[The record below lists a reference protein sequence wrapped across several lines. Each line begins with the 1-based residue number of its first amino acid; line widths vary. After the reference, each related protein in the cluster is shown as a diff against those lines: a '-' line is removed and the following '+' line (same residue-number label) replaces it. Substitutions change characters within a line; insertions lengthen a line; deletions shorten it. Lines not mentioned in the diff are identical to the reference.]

1 MKMRLSMS
9 WLNALSF
16 SFVITLCTARKLRY
30 THFWILDIIELL
42 QMFCN
47 CGITSWVLQLFFLF
61 SYGCVP
67 DTVVTNKS
75 TVMKQMATKRLNEEP
90 ENSEISKRRRKTLS
104 FTPFKQVEIPTSWKF
119 DLRKLW
125 EAVRTSVSHC
135 QYVDPYKRERLGNAV
150 PFTTLQTYF
159 HRSRARMAKI
169 MNDNDNALPEQ
180 IPIPVP
186 LTLSSSDV
194 NNALTEEK
202 FPVEFKKSK
211 RLDALLDVLV
221 SRVVASDACINGTLS
236 PSDFAPRKL
245 GSNKRKP
252 KEVHRITP
260 ATATENESL
269 VDFESPNWLTGQSE
283 NDPAES
289 NTMKSITAKYNK
301 EEVVAIIRS
310 AISNSSLDEK
320 TKKSV
325 EGIIDGIL
333 NKSLNIDDMYAFL
346 TLGPAFANSSVYR
359 VEQNLDIPDRML
371 HKNKVDFDEAAEN
384 HNHVS
389 HLSGNYERLGKME
402 KCANEVHRF
411 SHYPALQE
419 EALHKA
425 IAMVIRGEYSVSGA
439 ASIMELPTSTVH
451 PYVHRVR
458 AALEIFLPQQAET
471 LDRETAADECI
482 QRNGSVSEEVEIVIS
497 SLMKIPSYDPEAQ
510 KRFHDALSEV
520 LTKDVPVEEV
530 SSKYG
535 IAVAAFQPYITKA
548 RVLLGQSPYP
558 TSSNIEDIST
568 ELGAKLSN
576 SSEEYVDEENN
587 FNKML
592 TNTEFLLRNISTGD
606 TVFTIAATVHP
617 NIAED
622 FSKHENRYNA
632 ENMLTK
638 TGESINDN
646 SHTEYL
652 LSGAISDLNK
662 NSNEFDDA
670 IHIQSDEA
678 EIRAKCG
685 KRIENMNS
693 TSSEKIELS
702 TKNTV
707 ALHSK
712 TRSDGSDDEFDGFPR
727 SIRGV
732 TKLLS
737 DTKLDKLST
746 KNYAGTPEN
755 LAIKIDKVLR
765 QYRFR
770 GDRKK
775 MRNGILEVLYKSK
788 TLSEACKGN
797 SLAPTTLSTYVRL
810 VKVLINTEKT
820 RNLPM
825 DSPSLAEEDTKT
837 GAEPLVQNV
846 DVMLLHTK
854 PIMNNLESF
863 YKLLIAYLI
872 EQQYRRSEEAQ
883 EKMRTSLEYV
893 LLDGLSVA
901 EALRVHK
908 SPTEHVLQVYLSRC
922 REVNRCIK
930 TEFSNF
936 KSNIIRAIRRNF
948 MNDKQDVGAVQM
960 HNNTTRFAK
969 NNIKR
974 FNKRLQN
981 KEHNQLMTT
990 EPTVGSL
997 KHLNLIFSEDFRRP
1011 LYDYLKKLS
1020 GVNFPIE
1027 DSLIIGLAKM
1037 VVNGFPIS
1045 KQIFFADTIWDEWLS
1060 NYRKEYPEFG

>member
-1 MKMRLSMS
+1 MISKR
-9 WLNALSF
+9 
-16 SFVITLCTARKLRY
+16 
-30 THFWILDIIELL
+30 
-42 QMFCN
+42 
-47 CGITSWVLQLFFLF
+47 
-61 SYGCVP
+61 
-67 DTVVTNKS
+67 
-75 TVMKQMATKRLNEEP
+75 ATKRLNEEP
-90 ENSEISKRRRKTLS
+90 ENGEISKRRRKTLS
-104 FTPFKQVEIPTSWKF
+104 FTPFKQVGIPISWKF
-119 DLRKLW
+119 DLRKLR

-180 IPIPVP
+180 IPIPIP

-211 RLDALLDVLV
+211 RLDALLDVLM
-221 SRVVASDACINGTLS
+221 SRVVASDTCINGTLS

-260 ATATENESL
+260 VTATKNESL
-269 VDFESPNWLTGQSE
+269 VDFESPNRLTDQSE
-283 NDPAES
+283 TIQNDPAES

-301 EEVVAIIRS
+301 EEVMAIIRS

-320 TKKSV
+320 TKKLV
-325 EGIIDGIL
+325 EGVIDGIL
-333 NKSLNIDDMYAFL
+333 DKSLNIDDMCAFL

-371 HKNKVDFDEAAEN
+371 HKNEVDFDEAAEN
-384 HNHVS
+384 HNHVP
-389 HLSGNYERLGKME
+389 HLSGNYERLGKMG

-451 PYVHRVR
+451 PYVR
-458 AALEIFLPQQAET
+458 AALEIFLPQQTET
-471 LDRETAADECI
+471 LDRETAADQCI

-558 TSSNIEDIST
+558 TSSNIEEIST

-592 TNTEFLLRNISTGD
+592 TNTEFLLRNISTDD

-632 ENMLTK
+632 ENRLTK

-646 SHTEYL
+646 SHTEHL
-652 LSGAISDLNK
+652 LSGAISDLNR

-678 EIRAKCG
+678 EIRSKCG

-702 TKNTV
+702 TKNIV

-746 KNYAGTPEN
+746 KHYAGTPEN

-810 VKVLINTEKT
+810 VKVLINAEKT
-820 RNLPM
+820 GLNGKSAATSYSNKVTNVENGKDSSWSADSANNGYFEQLTKKVDRNLPM

-863 YKLLIAYLI
+863 YKVLIAYLI

-936 KSNIIRAIRRNF
+936 KSNVIRAIRRNL

-960 HNNTTRFAK
+960 HNNTTRLAK

-981 KEHNQLMTT
+981 KELMTT
-990 EPTVGSL
+990 EPTVGTL

-1027 DSLIIGLAKM
+1027 DSLIVGLAKM
-1037 VVNGFPIS
+1037 IVNGFPIS

>member
-1 MKMRLSMS
+1 
-9 WLNALSF
+9 
-16 SFVITLCTARKLRY
+16 
-30 THFWILDIIELL
+30 
-42 QMFCN
+42 
-47 CGITSWVLQLFFLF
+47 
-61 SYGCVP
+61 
-67 DTVVTNKS
+67 
-75 TVMKQMATKRLNEEP
+75 MKQMVTKRLNKEP
-90 ENSEISKRRRKTLS
+90 ENGEISKRRRKTLG
-104 FTPFKQVEIPTSWKF
+104 FTPFKQVEIPASWKL
-119 DLRKLW
+119 DLRKLR
-125 EAVRTSVSHC
+125 EAVLTSVSHC
-135 QYVDPYKRERLGNAV
+135 HYDDPYKRERLGNAV

-169 MNDNDNALPEQ
+169 MSDDDNALLEQ
-180 IPIPVP
+180 IPISVP
-186 LTLSSSDV
+186 DC
-194 NNALTEEK
+194 K
-202 FPVEFKKSK
+202 F
-211 RLDALLDVLV
+211 A
-221 SRVVASDACINGTLS
+221 GTLP
-236 PSDFAPRKL
+236 PSDFASRKL
-245 GSNKRKP
+245 GSSKRKP

-260 ATATENESL
+260 ATATENENL
-269 VDFESPNWLTGQSE
+269 VDFESPNWLTDRSE
-283 NDPAES
+283 TIQNGLPKS
-289 NTMKSITAKYNK
+289 STIKSIAAKYSK
-301 EEVVAIIRS
+301 EEVMVIIRS

-333 NKSLNIDDMYAFL
+333 DKSLNIDDMCAFL
-346 TLGPAFANSSVYR
+346 TLGPAFAKSSVYR

-371 HKNKVDFDEAAEN
+371 HKSEVDFDEATEN
-384 HNHVS
+384 HNHVPR
-389 HLSGNYERLGKME
+389 LSSELGNYERLGKVG
-402 KCANEVHRF
+402 KCVNEVYRF

-425 IAMVIRGEYSVSGA
+425 VAMVIRGEYSVSGA
-439 ASIMELPTSTVH
+439 ASIMELPASTVH
-451 PYVHRVR
+451 PYVHRAR

-510 KRFHDALSEV
+510 KNFHDALSEV

-535 IAVAAFQPYITKA
+535 IAVGTFQPYITKA

-558 TSSNIEDIST
+558 TSSNIKEIST

-592 TNTEFLLRNISTGD
+592 TNTEFLLRNISTSD
-606 TVFTIAATVHP
+606 TVFTIAATVQP
-617 NIAED
+617 NMAD
-622 FSKHENRYNA
+622 FSKHESRYNA
-632 ENMLTK
+632 GNILTK
-638 TGESINDN
+638 TGESIND
-646 SHTEYL
+646 SPHTEHF
-652 LSGAISDLNK
+652 LSGAVSGLNSS
-662 NSNEFDDA
+662 SNESDDA
-670 IHIQSDEA
+670 SHIQSDEV
-678 EIRAKCG
+678 EIRSRCG
-685 KRIENMNS
+685 KRIENINS
-693 TSSEKIELS
+693 TSSEEIESS
-702 TKNTV
+702 TKNTI
-707 ALHSK
+707 ALHSEIG
-712 TRSDGSDDEFDGFPR
+712 SDGSDDEFDGFPR

-770 GDRKK
+770 GDRRK
-775 MRNGILEVLYKSK
+775 MRNGILEVLYQSK

-820 RNLPM
+820 GLKGKSAATSYSSKVTLANVENGQDSSILSADSANNGYFEQLKKRILPM
-825 DSPSLAEEDTKT
+825 DSPSLAEEDTKS

-854 PIMNNLESF
+854 PIINNLESF
-863 YKLLIAYLI
+863 YKVLIAYLI

-883 EKMRTSLEYV
+883 EKMRASLEYV

-901 EALRVHK
+901 EALKVHK
-908 SPTEHVLQVYLSRC
+908 DPTEHVLQVYLSRC

-948 MNDKQDVGAVQM
+948 VNGKQDVGDYVSAVQM
-960 HNNTTRFAK
+960 HNNTTRVAK
-969 NNIKR
+969 NNTIKR

-981 KEHNQLMTT
+981 KEDNQLMTT
-990 EPTVGSL
+990 EPTVGNL

-1011 LYDYLKKLS
+1011 LYDYLKKLN

-1027 DSLIIGLAKM
+1027 DSLIVGLAKM
-1037 VVNGFPIS
+1037 IVNGFPVS
-1045 KQIFFADTIWDEWLS
+1045 KQIFFADTVWDEWLS
-1060 NYRKEYPEFG
+1060 NYRKEYPEFEG